1 MGNNIF
7 GPLLHSSFCTVSEWL
22 ISLFFFFRGCS
33 WFSKVKT
40 TQGFWAAACELFS
53 LWSVE
58 FTGFSCGTL
67 DDIFTHERFALRL
80 FKIGR
85 HLNIM
90 PDVSLASGQA
100 AFHDPALKK
109 NISCFEFGLPVVSYP
124 VVSSPTR
131 SFRTQT
137 NKVCFPRDQLE
148 RKISYKHVL

>member
-1 MGNNIF
+1 M
-7 GPLLHSSFCTVSEWL
+7 
-22 ISLFFFFRGCS
+22 
-33 WFSKVKT
+33 KT

-85 HLNIM
+85 HLNIV

-100 AFHDPALKK
+100 AFHDPA
-109 NISCFEFGLPVVSYP
+109 
-124 VVSSPTR
+124 
-131 SFRTQT
+131 
-137 NKVCFPRDQLE
+137 
-148 RKISYKHVL
+148 